1 LKFTVNNKTKTKHNR
16 NLKPRLGLA
25 LSGGGARGL
34 AHIGVLRAL
43 EDAGIQPDYL
53 TGTSMGGVI
62 AAGYAAGLSPA
73 DMEQIALE
81 FGTVRKLW
89 GLADPTLP
97 RRGLFQGERLL
108 AFFEQHLQG
117 CTFVDLRVPLTL
129 VAVDLNSGKE
139 IHLREGSVAE
149 AVRATV
155 SIPGLLAPVERNG
168 QRLVDG
174 GLLNNLPVDVVRQMG
189 ADVTLAV
196 DVSSYNGGTSFWQE
210 LGQRRLLSGTVGELI
225 AVLGDSLDLV
235 IRQNSESRWRQAPP
249 DYWLRPIIPV
259 DVTVVTGYHRA
270 AELISLGDEITQ
282 SILPDLQVALQPPRR
297 WPWSRRLKRSRLS
310 STRP

>member
-1 LKFTVNNKTKTKHNR
+1 MKL
-16 NLKPRLGLA
+16 NLNHKPKLGLA

-43 EDAGIQPDYL
+43 EEAGLQPDYL

-108 AFFEQHLQG
+108 AFFEQILRG
-117 CTFVDLRVPLTL
+117 RTFTDLRIPLTL

-155 SIPGLLAPVERNG
+155 SVPGLLAPVEHNG

-174 GLLNNLPVDVVRQMG
+174 GLLNNMPVDVARQMG

-196 DVSSYNGGTSFWQE
+196 DVYSSNGGASFWQE
-210 LGQRRLLSGTVGELI
+210 VGQRRFISGTVGELI

-235 IRQNSESRWRQAPP
+235 IRQNSESRWRQDPP
-249 DYWLRPIIPV
+249 DFWLRPVIPV

-270 AELISLGDEITQ
+270 TDLILLGDETTQ
-282 SILPDLQVALQPPRR
+282 PILSDLRVALQPPRR
-297 WPWSRRLKRSRLS
+297 WPWSRHPK
-310 STRP
+310 

>member
-1 LKFTVNNKTKTKHNR
+1 MKLKLNH
-16 NLKPRLGLA
+16 KPTLGLA

-43 EDAGIQPDYL
+43 EEAGFKPDYL

-62 AAGYAAGLSPA
+62 AAGYAAGLNFTE
-73 DMEQIALE
+73 MEQIALD
-81 FGTVRKLW
+81 FASPRKL
-89 GLADPTLP
+89 LRMADLTVP
-97 RRGLFQGERLL
+97 RKSLFRGERLL
-108 AFFEQHLQG
+108 TFFDQHLHG
-117 CTFVDLRVPLTL
+117 CTFADLRVPLTL

-174 GLLNNLPVDVVRQMG
+174 GLLNNMPVDVVRQMG

-196 DVSSYNGGTSFWQE
+196 DVYSPNGGASFWQE
-210 LGQRRLLSGTVGELI
+210 LGQRRFLSGTVGELI
-225 AVLGDSLDLV
+225 AVLGDSLDLA
-235 IRQNSESRWRQAPP
+235 IRQSSEIRWRQDPP
-249 DYWLRPIIPV
+249 DFWLRPVIPV
-259 DVTVVTGYHRA
+259 GVTVVTGFHRA
-270 AELISLGDEITQ
+270 AELTSLGDEITQ
-282 SILPDLQVALQPPRR
+282 PILSDLRAALQPFRR
-297 WPWSRRLKRSRLS
+297 WPWSRHLK
-310 STRP
+310 